1 VEFRRFLDISL
12 GSLSEVG
19 YILRFARELE
29 LLSSSEWTAL
39 NDQQQR
45 ARYLTWKLY
54 ESVARAK
61 KSITAFDRPRPP
73 STD

>member
-1 VEFRRFLDISL
+1 
-12 GSLSEVG
+12 
-19 YILRFARELE
+19 LRFARELE